1 MCLRQQQTPSCLK
14 HKAQQNTAE
23 QHSWIHTSGLEVK
36 GLLSHL
42 DASCSLPLRV
52 CGAGLPLPGVETI
65 CMMLKLIATVK
76 CTRSSILL
84 FREKLICNICK

>member
-42 DASCSLPLRV
+42 DASRSLPLLG
-52 CGAGLPLPGVETI
+52 CPYLEWNHLHDVETDSHCEMYKI
-65 CMMLKLIATVK
+65 FHFVVQGEANLQYL
-76 CTRSSILL
+76 
-84 FREKLICNICK
+84 